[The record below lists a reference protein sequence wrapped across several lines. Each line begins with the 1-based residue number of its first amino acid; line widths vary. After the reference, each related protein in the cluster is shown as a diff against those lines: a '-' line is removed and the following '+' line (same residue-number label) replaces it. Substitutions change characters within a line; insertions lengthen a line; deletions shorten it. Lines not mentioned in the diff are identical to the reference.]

1 MLLIILF
8 DNGPLSILRRNRYQ
22 LTLFLGKIINGLVF
36 FCIFLADSETD
47 NASPD
52 WAFWNDELLRP
63 LFGVPCSLGSNII
76 FPRFQTD

>member
-1 MLLIILF
+1 MLLVILF
-8 DNGPLSILRRNRYQ
+8 DNGPLSILRRDWYQ
-22 LTLFLGKIINGLVF
+22 LALFLGKVINSLVF
-36 FCIFLADSETD
+36 FSVFLADSETD